1 MIGDVR
7 SGTDNE
13 EVHAMLDIRQGLAKT
28 STEKYNAMLRTACPD
43 GRIRGLTQFCGAA
56 RTGRWAGRLVQMQ
69 NLPQNKMPDSELDAA
84 RRVGS

>member
-28 STEKYNAMLRTACPD
+28 STENTTRCSAQFA
-43 GRIRGLTQFCGAA
+43 LTDVFEA
-56 RTGRWAGRLVQMQ
+56 
-69 NLPQNKMPDSELDAA
+69 
-84 RRVGS
+84 